1 MQPSGDKSD
10 ESEESVS
17 EEMANKDGSAHLSS
31 SATHTVSGSPAS
43 STETI
48 AAANHTGSPGLLPQ
62 TAIEQP
68 TTSYKR
74 NERTKPEMVSNIM
87 SHFNMQ
93 PRIVLQP
100 IRTER
105 KYWGSMPGVA
115 DLKSSCSEKSS
126 GLYSVVVDDEMAD
139 AVQDKIVDSNLCTL
153 PVEFSGHGSQNT
165 VDPETEIVSVEVGS
179 SQRDSDVE
187 LENTGGPLP
196 IESSEG
202 NKAEGQQKDNHN
214 LNLPGVSEKTARNQV
229 SLIVIDDKLEQSYA
243 RTAKENALSECG
255 RSKCD
260 WKCDCKN
267 ISGMKLTVM
276 PQSSVLESLF
286 KETSSDTMQKNIDS
300 KVVCVVLSDIEDN
313 VDEDVL
319 GPSKGLDK
327 KKRASVTSIQNEQL
341 DVGSKPGNNPSSN
354 SNFPAPGAA
363 ESTKSIDGASQHAD
377 DQSISNDPPRDQMT
391 AIRQTEDRPMISKE
405 RTSCETSDME
415 VNADMEIVSGG
426 ERQNKKLGQNN
437 QVCNTS
443 RLKSTIRTPK

>member
-1 MQPSGDKSD
+1 ASGDKSD

-17 EEMANKDGSAHLSS
+17 EEMVNKDGSVHLRS
-31 SATHTVSGSPAS
+31 SATHAVSGAPTSG
-43 STETI
+43 TETT

-68 TTSYKR
+68 TTSYKS
-74 NERTKPEMVSNIM
+74 NQRTKPEMVSNIM
-87 SHFNMQ
+87 CHLNLQ

-115 DLKSSCSEKSS
+115 DLKSGCSEKSS
-126 GLYSVVVDDEMAD
+126 SSYSVVVDDEMAN
-139 AVQDKIVDSNLCTL
+139 AVQDKIVDSSLCTL

-165 VDPETEIVSVEVGS
+165 GDPDREIVSVEVGS
-179 SQRDSDVE
+179 PKRDSDVE
-187 LENTGGPLP
+187 LDNTGGLLAV
-196 IESSEG
+196 ESSEG
-202 NKAEGQQKDNHN
+202 NKAEGQQKDNHDF
-214 LNLPGVSEKTARNQV
+214 NLPGVSETTARNQV
-229 SLIVIDDKLEQSYA
+229 SLIVTDDKLEQSYA
-243 RTAKENALSECG
+243 RTAAENALPECG

-260 WKCDCKN
+260 CNN
-267 ISGMKLTVM
+267 ISGMKLMVM

-300 KVVCVVLSDIEDN
+300 KAVCVVLSDIEDS

-327 KKRASVTSIQNEQL
+327 KKRASVPSIQNEQL
-341 DVGSKPGNNPSSN
+341 DVGSKPGKNPSSD
-354 SNFPAPGAA
+354 SNFPAPCAT
-363 ESTKSIDGASQHAD
+363 ESTKTIDGASQHAD
-377 DQSISNDPPRDQMT
+377 DQSISNDPPRNQMAST
-391 AIRQTEDRPMISKE
+391 AIRQTEGRPMSSKE

-415 VNADMEIVSGG
+415 GNADMEIVSGG

-437 QVCNTS
+437 Q
-443 RLKSTIRTPK
+443 